1 MFLFCPHS
9 FLYCCS
15 QASESPGGLG
25 ASASGMEFPTAMEA
39 NIVTIVT
46 TPESYDDL
54 DLSSFTETDVTSA
67 RFTNLTD
74 NLGETDITAY
84 NPDNWKASTW
94 NKDHL

>member
-1 MFLFCPHS
+1 
-9 FLYCCS
+9 
-15 QASESPGGLG
+15 
-25 ASASGMEFPTAMEA
+25 MEFPTAMEA

-84 NPDNWKASTW
+84 NPDKWRGSTR
-94 NKDHL
+94 NKDHE